1 MTAHVGTRISAQV
14 RSHAQK
20 VLSDYSGGNKRSKS
34 KDNDESGEDLQI
46 GDSAEIACVSEVED
60 DVEEGEGA
68 GDAPCSLDNLA
79 TRNLLATRHPD
90 THSELVSKAAL
101 TPRFKV

>member
-34 KDNDESGEDLQI
+34 KENDESENLLI
-46 GDSAEIACVSEVED
+46 GDSAEIDCVSEED
-60 DVEEGEGA
+60 VPSHED
-68 GDAPCSLDNLA
+68 LA
-79 TRNLLATRHPD
+79 SNLLATRHPD
-90 THSELVSKAAL
+90 NHSEMVSKVAL
-101 TPRFKV
+101 TPRFNLPPDTLSQHT